1 MSDKRILLIIGGGI
15 AAYKSLE
22 LIRELGRRG
31 IACRCILT
39 SGGSQ
44 FVTPLSV
51 SALSGEKVFTEL
63 FDLDD
68 EAEMGHIQLSRSADL
83 VVVCPATADLMA
95 KAVHGHA
102 NDLASTTLLATD
114 TPVLMVPAMN
124 VRMWQHAATER
135 NVAQLRADG
144 VTVMEPEEGAMACGE
159 FGPGRLPQ
167 VPAIVAEIERQLD
180 GQGQSSGKGKG
191 ALEGTHCV
199 VTAGPTREPL
209 DPVRFLS
216 NHSSGRQGY
225 AIAGALAAE
234 GARVTLVSGP
244 VALEA
249 PRGVDL
255 VKVETARQM
264 LKAVEDALPADV
276 FVSVAAVADWRPARA
291 ATKKLKIKGAGSATP
306 SMELAE
312 NPDILRTVSNKR
324 KNRPGLVIG
333 FAAET
338 NDVEEHATAKLKR
351 KGCDWIVAND
361 VSGDVMGG
369 TENEIALVTQGGID
383 RWPRMGKTDVARR
396 LAQKIAETLGGP
408 DNDVKLAAE

>member
-31 IACRCILT
+31 IACCCILT

-51 SALSGEKVFTEL
+51 SALSGEKVFTGL

-124 VRMWQHAATER
+124 VRMWQHAATVR

-144 VTVMEPEEGAMACGE
+144 VTVMEPDEGAMACGE

-167 VPAIVAEIERQLD
+167 VPEIVAEIERQLS
-180 GQGQSSGKGKG
+180 GQGSG
-191 ALEGTHCV
+191 ALEGAHCV

-244 VALEA
+244 VAID
-249 PRGVDL
+249 PPHGVDL

-264 LKAVEDALPADV
+264 LKAVEEALPADV

-312 NPDILRTVSNKR
+312 NPDILRTISNKR
-324 KNRPGLVIG
+324 KHRPSLVIG

-338 NDVEEHATAKLKR
+338 NDVEEHAAAKLKR

-369 TENEIALVTQGGID
+369 TENEIALVTQDGID
-383 RWPRMGKTDVARR
+383 RWPRMGKDAVARR
-396 LAQKIAETLGGP
+396 LVQKIAEALDGSG
-408 DNDVKLAAE
+408 DEAKLAAE